1 MQTWNNDTTKNNNLD
16 HMINVTFRNINRLF
30 VLWFK
35 NGDKG
40 PATFFG
46 EYYMLFVKIKYFNTL
61 IENRPFFDQPV
72 KNKQEAY
79 GKLVKM
85 PKNNDIQ

>member
-1 MQTWNNDTTKNNNLD
+1 
-16 HMINVTFRNINRLF
+16 
-30 VLWFK
+30 
-35 NGDKG
+35 
-40 PATFFG
+40 
-46 EYYMLFVKIKYFNTL
+46 MLFVKIKYFNAL